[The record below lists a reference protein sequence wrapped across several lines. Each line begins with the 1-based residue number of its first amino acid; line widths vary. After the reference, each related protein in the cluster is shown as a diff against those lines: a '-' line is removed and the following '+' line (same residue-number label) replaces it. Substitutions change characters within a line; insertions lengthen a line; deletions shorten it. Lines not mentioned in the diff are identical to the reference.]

1 MFAQCLQAF
10 DEHSWAADDFLRAN
24 MSLLLRVMFVRVF
37 TTLRGLFT
45 STLVAGAA
53 GAVKDAT
60 LPMPLHWTDTQ
71 SSFRSPNE
79 PKLPVQSQRSTMLSR
94 RRGSKGKGLPIHFKS
109 IVNFA

>member
-24 MSLLLRVMFVRVF
+24 MSLLLRVMLVRVF

-45 STLVAGAA
+45 STLVAAGAA

-60 LPMPLHWTDTQ
+60 LPMPSHWTDTQ
-71 SSFRSPNE
+71 SSFRSPNA
-79 PKLPVQSQRSTMLSR
+79 PNCLYSHKDQLCYLAAGGQKVRICQYTSR
-94 RRGSKGKGLPIHFKS
+94 AL
-109 IVNFA
+109 